1 MSRKL
6 VAVFV
11 GAALMLGVVGVG
23 AAPAGA
29 QLTSSQQTS
38 LSVALNNLLAQVN
51 QYCTANPG
59 ASPLCAKASKVTQAQ
74 VDALVGRISLAVFQP
89 GRMDAISA
97 RIGTAKTQICA
108 NKSAIEARIPNLVP
122 VRFQPRA
129 LAALTKLC
137 AV

>member
-11 GAALMLGVVGVG
+11 GAALMLGVVGVS

-29 QLTSSQQTS
+29 QLTSTQQTS
-38 LSVALNNLLAQVN
+38 LTVALNNLLAQLN

-59 ASPLCAKASKVTQAQ
+59 ASPVCAKAATVTSSQ
-74 VDALVGRISLAVFQP
+74 VDALVGRISLAVSQP

-97 RIGTAKTQICA
+97 RIGLSKTRICA
-108 NKSAIEARIPNLVP
+108 NKTAIEARIPSLVP
-122 VRFQPRA
+122 PRFQARA

-137 AV
+137 AA